1 MNCPNCGSQ
10 LSSDATFCG
19 ECGSRVQQ
27 AYEPATGNVSAYSAQ
42 AVTAAKGTKS
52 KTTAGILAILLGGFG
67 GQFFYLGHI
76 GAGIGCI
83 LLLFTGFGWIITEI
97 LGVIQGI
104 VMLTKSDE
112 DFQKTWVEEK
122 KLLF

>member
-1 MNCPNCGSQ
+1 MNCPNCGNQ
-10 LSSDATFCG
+10 LSDGATFCG
-19 ECGSRVQQ
+19 ECGNRVQQ
-27 AYEPATGNVSAYSAQ
+27 EYKPAIENASAYSAQ
-42 AVTAAKGTKS
+42 AATAAKGTKS
-52 KTTAGILAILLGGFG
+52 KTTAGVLAILLGGVG

-76 GAGIGCI
+76 GAGIVCI